1 MANSANPKPL
11 WDPQL
16 IQTYNIAGPRYT
28 SYPTAPQLNNVFNQ
42 AQLIKSLQQRS
53 ARHAP
58 LSLYFHIPFCDTV
71 CYYCACNKIIT
82 ANKNQAEP
90 YLKRLYKEMALYTK
104 LIQPQDAGD
113 SAGKKPITG
122 TVEQLHWGGGT
133 PTFISDIQKRQLMTE
148 IRNHFQLLDDDSGD
162 YSIEVHPGR
171 MDLATIPLLRELG
184 FNRLSMGVQD
194 FNPAVQRAVN
204 RFNSI
209 EQVAELISAARREQ
223 FHSISMDIIY
233 GLPLQT
239 IDSIKATLQ
248 QVIELSPDR
257 LSLFNY
263 AHMPHLFKTQRL
275 KIHHNSLPSPE
286 EKLQMLQWAIAALC
300 KAGYVFI
307 GMDHFAK
314 PGDSLVL
321 AQQQGLLQ
329 RNFQGYST
337 HGNCDLLAFGVSA
350 ISAIGNGLVQNHKA
364 IADYNRAVDAGELP
378 WSRGLLLNQDDLL
391 RKQIIMQLICH
402 FRLDI
407 RAFEQQH
414 GIEFSDYFATE
425 LIQLQQMVAD
435 GLIRVD
441 PQEIRVLQ
449 PGRLLIRA
457 ICMVFDAYL
466 GAGVN
471 QQAKTSA
478 TTAIGYSQVI

>member
-1 MANSANPKPL
+1 MANSSNPTPL
-11 WDPQL
+11 WDSQL

-28 SYPTAPQLNNVFNQ
+28 SYPTAPQLSSTFTQ
-42 AQLIKSLQQRS
+42 PQLHSAIQQS
-53 ARHAP
+53 SQSQSP

-82 ANKNQAEP
+82 ANKQHAAP
-90 YLKRLYKEMALYTK
+90 YLERLYKEMAM
-104 LIQPQDAGD
+104 Q
-113 SAGKKPITG
+113 SAPINNQSTERPKI
-122 TVEQLHWGGGT
+122 VEQLHWGGGT
-133 PTFISDIQKRQLMTE
+133 PTFISDTEKRQLMAET
-148 IRNHFQLLDDDSGD
+148 RKHFHLLDDDSGD

-171 MDLATIPLLRELG
+171 MNVESIAVLRELG

-194 FNPAVQRAVN
+194 FNPAVQQAVN

-209 EQVAELISAARREQ
+209 EQVSELISAAHREQ

-239 IDSIKATLQ
+239 VDSIKATLQ
-248 QVIELSPDR
+248 QVIALSPDR

-275 KIHHNSLPSPE
+275 KIAQSSLPTPE
-286 EKLQMLQWAIAALC
+286 EKLQMLQYAIDTLC
-300 KAGYVFI
+300 KAGYIYI

-314 PGDSLVL
+314 PNDSLVL

-350 ISAIGNGLVQNHKA
+350 ISSVGNSLVQNHKA
-364 IADYNRAVDAGELP
+364 IADYNRSIDAGKLP
-378 WSRGLLLNQDDLL
+378 LSRGLTLNSDDLL
-391 RKQIIMQLICH
+391 RKQVIMQLICH
-402 FRLDI
+402 FKLDI
-407 RAFEQQH
+407 SAIEKKY
-414 GIEFSDYFATE
+414 GIEFSNYFASE
-425 LIQLQQMVAD
+425 LIQLQQMLKD
-435 GLIRVD
+435 GLIKLDRRVI
-441 PQEIRVLQ
+441 QVLE

-457 ICMVFDAYL
+457 ICMVFDAYI
-466 GAGVN
+466 GREVN
-471 QQAKTSA
+471 QQAKKNVETK
-478 TTAIGYSQVI
+478 IRYSQVI

>member
-1 MANSANPKPL
+1 MADSANPAPL
-11 WDPQL
+11 WDSQL

-28 SYPTAPQLNNVFNQ
+28 SYPTAPQLSSSFTHP
-42 AQLIKSLQQRS
+42 QLHKALQQSSASRS
-53 ARHAP
+53 P

-82 ANKNQAEP
+82 ANKQHAAP
-90 YLKRLYKEMALYTK
+90 YLERLHKEMAMQSA
-104 LIQPQDAGD
+104 LINNQSTESP
-113 SAGKKPITG
+113 KI
-122 TVEQLHWGGGT
+122 VEQLHWGGGT
-133 PTFISDIQKRQLMTE
+133 PTFISDIEKRQLMAE
-148 IRNHFQLLDDDSGD
+148 IRKHFQLLDDDSGD

-171 MDLATIPLLRELG
+171 MNVETISVLRELG

-194 FNPAVQRAVN
+194 FNLAVQQAVN

-209 EQVAELISAARREQ
+209 EQVSELIRAARSEN

-239 IDSIKATLQ
+239 VDSIKATLQ
-248 QVIELSPDR
+248 QVLELSPDR

-275 KIHHNSLPSPE
+275 KIAQSSLPAPE
-286 EKLQMLQWAIAALC
+286 EKLQMLHCAINTLC
-300 KAGYVFI
+300 QAGYIYI

-321 AQQQGLLQ
+321 AQQQGSLQ

-337 HGNCDLLAFGVSA
+337 HSNCDLLAFGVSA
-350 ISAIGNGLVQNHKA
+350 ISSVGNSLIQNHKA
-364 IADYNRAVDAGELP
+364 IDDYNRAIDKGQLP
-378 WSRGLLLNQDDLL
+378 LSRGLTLSSDDIL
-391 RKQIIMQLICH
+391 REQVIMQLICQ

-407 RAFEQQH
+407 NPFEKQH
-414 GIEFSDYFATE
+414 EIEFSDYFATE
-425 LIQLQQMVAD
+425 LVQLQQMVTD
-435 GLIRVD
+435 GLIKLER
-441 PQEIRVLQ
+441 QKIQVLE

-457 ICMVFDAYL
+457 ICMVFDNYL
-466 GAGVN
+466 DGQTN
-471 QQAKTSA
+471 PRETLNKNNRTEAK
-478 TTAIGYSQVI
+478 IRYSQVI